1 MGIRRVL
8 ELVTAHVGRRRR
20 IAKAA
25 ALEVGKLWSDVDRS
39 NIARSWQQALPEAV
53 AAVARAQVVAAAES
67 GPYLDQLLEE
77 YGLPAVGEDRVN
89 IAGLAAIA
97 SDGRPLD
104 SLIYHPAISALQTIQ
119 AGGSVDQALATGA
132 FSADLITRTQV
143 ADAGRVADGVN
154 VAADR
159 NLQGYIR
166 MLTLPSCSRC
176 IILAGKFY
184 AWNAGFERHPACD
197 CVHVP
202 STEDNLED
210 LRTNPS
216 KLFESLSEA
225 EQNKIFTIAGAQAI
239 RDGADM
245 NQVVNVRRG
254 AAGLNAAGGR
264 VTAAEVK
271 ILRGGRN
278 IGRLQSTRVFGQ
290 DLLVSTEGTTVRGLA
305 GRRLGAG
312 IDGRRAPGARYRSAR
327 APRLMPEQIYQIAGD
342 DRDEALRLLYR
353 NGYLLQPPESTPRPR
368 KVAPAKAAPTKAA
381 PVKAARAKRP
391 EVAPAAPPRE
401 PEPQPIVK
409 TEPVTQAHVAVLGQ
423 DRLAELVAQVE
434 ANPLTSAQ
442 LGARNR
448 EARFDVALAEVAA
461 KQGFDGLPQ
470 IGTAAELDDA
480 VASGWTEVWRG
491 VQGSSQSTAAAIN
504 GRLRTGAYE
513 PGRGLYGNGWY
524 TSVRRITAENYRGRE
539 PKTNFPAG
547 GGADFEL
554 SDLDGPQEPD
564 SMVRFAISPQARVVE
579 YDELKSLR
587 DKWLAGQAGK
597 NPELRAYFS
606 DLGRFASALG
616 YDAFRVPGSAGG
628 DGGYYPGWEEAD
640 DPGGA
645 DQFVILNRTA
655 VLIQRA
661 EDVP

>member
-1 MGIRRVL
+1 VGIRRVL

-77 YGLPAVGEDRVN
+77 YGLPAVGEARVN

-264 VTAAEVK
+264 ATPAEVRV
-271 ILRGGRN
+271 LRGGRG
-278 IGRLQSTRVFGQ
+278 IGRLQATKVAGQ
-290 DLLVSTEGTTVRGLA
+290 DVLISTEGTTRRGLA
-305 GRRLGAG
+305 GRRLN
-312 IDGRRAPGARYRSAR
+312 GRA
-327 APRLMPEQIYQIAGD
+327 RLMPEQIYKIAGD

-353 NGYLLQPPESTPRPR
+353 NGYLLQPPESTPRLR
-368 KVAPAKAAPTKAA
+368 KVAPAKAAPVKAA
-381 PVKAARAKRP
+381 PVKRP

-409 TEPVTQAHVAVLGQ
+409 AEPVTQAHVAVRGQ

-448 EARFDVALAEVAA
+448 EARFDVALAELAA

-504 GRLRTGAYE
+504 SRLRTGAYE

>member
-1 MGIRRVL
+1 VGIRRVL

-77 YGLPAVGEDRVN
+77 YGLPAVGEARVN

-264 VTAAEVK
+264 VTPAEVK
-271 ILRGGRN
+271 VLRGGRG
-278 IGRLQSTRVFGQ
+278 IGRLQATKVAGQ
-290 DLLVSTEGTTVRGLA
+290 DVLISTEGTTRRGLA
-305 GRRLGAG
+305 GRRLN
-312 IDGRRAPGARYRSAR
+312 GRA
-327 APRLMPEQIYQIAGD
+327 RLMPEQIYKIAGD

-353 NGYLLQPPESTPRPR
+353 NGYLLQPPESTPRLR
-368 KVAPAKAAPTKAA
+368 KVAPAKAAPVKAA
-381 PVKAARAKRP
+381 PVKRP

-409 TEPVTQAHVAVLGQ
+409 AEPVTQAHVAVRGQ

-448 EARFDVALAEVAA
+448 EARFDVALAELAA

-504 GRLRTGAYE
+504 SRLRTGAYE